1 MATTTATSTT
11 ATTTTKPKIV
21 ASIQKKLDTAMKR
34 QPSNNPGG
42 GGGGNPGGGGGNPG
56 GGGGNLGGNPGGP
69 NPPAAPPMP
78 PANQDARLMGSAPT
92 EFDGDRAKADQFIN
106 ELRHYFRINTT
117 VPGLQSWICRVAIVL
132 TFIKG
137 PTVDK
142 WALNQGDWVD
152 RLDPLLEDVPDVW
165 IHFLNEF
172 RNQFQDMQAEER
184 ARLQIES
191 MKMKWPDI
199 DQYIQDFERVAQK
212 AEYPLTAPATVRYFL
227 KGLTKSIV
235 NDIVKPP
242 KVNTYAE
249 IKQRAI
255 NSVAS
260 QLLIY
265 KMFKQDKN
273 TTSRPPSSCWNRFAQ
288 PNPTN
293 QQPSRPNIR
302 GYNSTNTPRHL
313 NNAPIPMDIDAD
325 RARANQNNNWRNRN
339 PQGRTV
345 QMQDEQGNVYQVNV
359 AQTQSTDRNP
369 CSTDRAPRGACYECN
384 QVGHFAHNCPNRK
397 KKPHV
402 ATAQLV
408 DWMSDTTTTNEN
420 PVDEIATRLAAMST
434 DQRDQ
439 VAAHF
444 GGGIVAVEEEG
455 FQDA

>member
-1 MATTTATSTT
+1 MATTTATTT
-11 ATTTTKPKIV
+11 TTTTTKPKIV
-21 ASIQKKLDTAMKR
+21 ASVQKKLDTAMKR

-42 GGGGNPGGGGGNPG
+42 GGGNPGGGSNPGGGGGNPG
-56 GGGGNLGGNPGGP
+56 GGGGNPGGNPGVP

-106 ELRHYFRINTT
+106 ELQHYFRINAT
-117 VPGLQSWICRVAIVL
+117 VPGLQSWIRRVAIAL

-137 PTVDK
+137 PTVDE

-172 RNQFQDMQAEER
+172 WNQFQDTQAEER

-191 MKMKWPDI
+191 MKMKWPDV
-199 DQYIQDFERVAQK
+199 DQYIQDFERVARK

-255 NSVAS
+255 DSIAS

-265 KMFKQDKN
+265 EMFKQDKN
-273 TTSRPPSSCWNRFAQ
+273 MASRPPSSRWNRFAQ

-293 QQPSRPNIR
+293 QQTSRPNIR
-302 GYNSTNTPRHL
+302 GYNSTN
-313 NNAPIPMDIDAD
+313 AP
-325 RARANQNNNWRNRN
+325 
-339 PQGRTV
+339 
-345 QMQDEQGNVYQVNV
+345 
-359 AQTQSTDRNP
+359 
-369 CSTDRAPRGACYECN
+369 
-384 QVGHFAHNCPNRK
+384 
-397 KKPHV
+397 
-402 ATAQLV
+402 AT
-408 DWMSDTTTTNEN
+408 
-420 PVDEIATRLAAMST
+420 
-434 DQRDQ
+434 
-439 VAAHF
+439 
-444 GGGIVAVEEEG
+444 
-455 FQDA
+455 

>member
-1 MATTTATSTT
+1 
-11 ATTTTKPKIV
+11 
-21 ASIQKKLDTAMKR
+21 
-34 QPSNNPGG
+34 
-42 GGGGNPGGGGGNPG
+42 
-56 GGGGNLGGNPGGP
+56 
-69 NPPAAPPMP
+69 MP

-92 EFDGDRAKADQFIN
+92 EFDGDRAKADQFVN
-106 ELRHYFRINTT
+106 ELRHYFRVNAT
-117 VPGLQSWICRVAIVL
+117 VPGLQSWICRVAIAL

-137 PTVDK
+137 PTVDE

-152 RLDPLLEDVPDVW
+152 RLDPLIEDVPDVW
-165 IHFLNEF
+165 TNFLLEF
-172 RNQFQDMQAEER
+172 RKQFQDTQAEER
-184 ARLQIES
+184 ARLQIEG

-199 DQYIQDFERVAQK
+199 DQYIQDFERVARK
-212 AEYPLTAPATVRYFL
+212 AEYPLTAPATIRYFL

-242 KVNTYAE
+242 KVNTYTD

-255 NSVAS
+255 DSVAS

-265 KMFKQDKN
+265 EMFKQDKSA
-273 TTSRPPSSCWNRFAQ
+273 TSRPPSSRWNRFAQ

-302 GYNSTNTPRHL
+302 GYNSTNTPQHL
-313 NNAPIPMDIDAD
+313 NNAPVPMDVDTD
-325 RARANQNNNWRNRN
+325 RARANRNNNWRNRN

-359 AQTQSTDRNP
+359 AQTQPTNRNP
-369 CSTDRAPRGACYECN
+369 PRGACYKCN
-384 QVGHFAHNCPNRK
+384 QVRHFAHNCPNRK
-397 KKPHV
+397 KKPHM

-408 DWMSDTTTTNEN
+408 DWMSDALTTSEN
-420 PVDEIATRLAAMST
+420 PVDKMATRLAAMSP

-444 GGGIVAVEEEG
+444 GGGIVAAEEEG

>member
-1 MATTTATSTT
+1 MATTTATTTT

-21 ASIQKKLDTAMKR
+21 ASVQKKLDTAMKR

-42 GGGGNPGGGGGNPG
+42 GGGNPGGGGSNPGGGGGNPG
-56 GGGGNLGGNPGGP
+56 GGGGNPGGNPGAP

-106 ELRHYFRINTT
+106 ELRHYFRINAT
-117 VPGLQSWICRVAIVL
+117 VPGLQSWIRRVAIAL

-137 PTVDK
+137 PTVDE

-152 RLDPLLEDVPDVW
+152 RLDPLIEDVPDVW

-172 RNQFQDMQAEER
+172 RNQFQDTQAEEQ
-184 ARLQIES
+184 ARLQIEN
-191 MKMKWPDI
+191 MKMKWPEV
-199 DQYIQDFERVAQK
+199 DQYVQDFERVARK

-255 NSVAS
+255 DSVAS

-265 KMFKQDKN
+265 EMFKQDKG
-273 TTSRPPSSCWNRFAQ
+273 TTNRPLSSQWNRFAQ

-302 GYNSTNTPRHL
+302 GYNSTNAPQHL
-313 NNAPIPMDIDAD
+313 NNALVPMDIDAD
-325 RARANQNNNWRNRN
+325 RAHANRNNWRNQN

-345 QMQDEQGNVYQVNV
+345 QMQDEQGNVYQVNI
-359 AQTQSTDRNP
+359 AQTQSTNRNP
-369 CSTDRAPRGACYECN
+369 RGTDRAPHGACYECN
-384 QVGHFAHNCPNRK
+384 C
-397 KKPHV
+397 
-402 ATAQLV
+402 
-408 DWMSDTTTTNEN
+408 
-420 PVDEIATRLAAMST
+420 
-434 DQRDQ
+434 
-439 VAAHF
+439 
-444 GGGIVAVEEEG
+444 
-455 FQDA
+455 